1 MATRVSQLEMD
12 LSCVICQ
19 EIFNE
24 PVVLSCSHSFCKA
37 CLQQWWVEK
46 VVHQCPICKR
56 RSSKSTPPC
65 NLALKNLCETFLQEL
80 SLKEKASAPSE
91 ALCSLHSE
99 KLRLF
104 CLAHQ
109 QLVCIVCR
117 DSRVHTNHR
126 FRPIDEAAEDYKEK
140 LRKSLK
146 PIEEKLEHFQQIKD
160 NWDQTENHIK
170 VQARDAEIQI
180 RNEFD
185 RLRQFLQEEERAR
198 ITALKKEAEIKS
210 CMMERRIVVLSGE
223 IAALSDTIRA
233 TEKELKNGNIPF
245 LQNYKATAEKVQQC
259 PLWAAPQLAS
269 GALIDVAKH
278 LGNLAYNIWN
288 KMKDMITYTP
298 VILDPNTAESHLV
311 VSHNL
316 KSVRYT
322 AVEGETQ
329 LPKNPERFD
338 NYTTVVGCEGFS
350 TGTHSWDVEVVN
362 ETDWAVGVISES
374 VPWTGDI
381 LTGYWE
387 IFFQDGKYRA
397 FAPPLIDKIL
407 SVRNLSRR
415 IRVHLDLNQGK
426 LSFTDPDTKT
436 HIYTFSLTFT
446 GRLFPF
452 LNTLNP
458 TPLSICSVKIT
469 TQLEM

>member
-1 MATRVSQLEMD
+1 M
-12 LSCVICQ
+12 
-19 EIFNE
+19 
-24 PVVLSCSHSFCKA
+24 
-37 CLQQWWVEK
+37 
-46 VVHQCPICKR
+46 
-56 RSSKSTPPC
+56 
-65 NLALKNLCETFLQEL
+65 
-80 SLKEKASAPSE
+80 
-91 ALCSLHSE
+91 
-99 KLRLF
+99 
-104 CLAHQ
+104 
-109 QLVCIVCR
+109 VCR

-126 FRPIDEAAEDYKEK
+126 FRPIDEAAGDYKEK

-185 RLRQFLQEEERAR
+185 RLHQFLQEEERAR
-198 ITALKKEAEIKS
+198 ITALKMEAEKKS
-210 CMMERRIVVLSGE
+210 CIMEQRIVALSGE

-233 TEKELKNGNIPF
+233 TEKELKTGNVPF

-259 PLWAAPQLAS
+259 PLRRAPQLAS

-316 KSVRYT
+316 KSVRHT
-322 AVEGETQ
+322 TVERETQ

-338 NYTTVVGCEGFS
+338 NYATVVGCEGFS

-362 ETDWAVGVISES
+362 ETNWAVGVISES

-387 IFFQDGKYRA
+387 MWFQDGKYRA
-397 FAPPLIDKIL
+397 FAPPLTDKIL
-407 SVRNLSRR
+407 SVKNLSRR
-415 IRVHLDLNQGK
+415 IRVHLDLDRGK
-426 LSFTDPDTKT
+426 LSFTDPDTKM